1 MMTSSLPRAGYTLPV
16 FACAAAIAALRSLY
30 DTQRPNTVVVDLI
43 EPARTVEIPI
53 EQVAR
58 LSANSAL
65 AISRSDPGDN
75 LDLTKNTPIW
85 AWVELTRKA
94 VQPPATAIDDAD
106 REPSLATPSAAQ
118 QTKISIDDPEAIADS
133 AIAIAGGEGIGRQID
148 ANNQPA
154 IYAYAQRLLRKN
166 LKRWL
171 KPEDTIKVTLILPE
185 GRGLAQRTSNAA
197 FGVVDGLSLLGTSGI
212 AQPLSAPGQLEAYR
226 QTLQHRAT
234 QFKSLVMCIGE
245 NGLDLAAKMGI
256 DRDRTLKT
264 ANWLGPLLVE
274 AGCQGVEAILLFGYH
289 GKLMKLAAGI
299 FHTHHHVADG
309 RLEILTAHCANS
321 GLPTEHLPSIF
332 ASPTAEAGLQYLRQL
347 DAEHGSDWV
356 RRVYGAIA
364 QQIDQRAQTYIQKH
378 SEHSVK
384 VGSIL
389 FDRDRQLI
397 ATSEIATALLPN
409 ILTS

>member
-1 MMTSSLPRAGYTLPV
+1 MVKIPLPRAGYTLPV
-16 FACAAAIAALRSLY
+16 FACASAIAALRSLY
-30 DTQRPNTVVVDLI
+30 DAQCPSTVVVDLI

-58 LSANSAL
+58 LNAHSAL

-75 LDLTKNTPIW
+75 LDLTRNTPIW

-94 VQPPATAIDDAD
+94 VQSPTAAIDDAD
-106 REPSLATPSAAQ
+106 RDRLPAPRSTAQRTEP
-118 QTKISIDDPEAIADS
+118 SIDDPE

-148 ANNQPA
+148 ADRQPA
-154 IYAYAQRLLRKN
+154 IYAYAQRLLQEN

-171 KPEDTIKVTLILPE
+171 GLEDTIKVTLILPE
-185 GRGLAQRTSNAA
+185 GRALAQRTSNAA

-212 AQPLSAPGQLEAYR
+212 AQPLSAPGQLEVYR
-226 QTLQHRAT
+226 QALQQRAT
-234 QFKSLVMCIGE
+234 EFKSLVMCIGE

-289 GKLMKLAAGI
+289 GKLMKLAGGI

-309 RLEILTAHCANS
+309 RLEILTAHCANA
-321 GLPTEHLPSIF
+321 GLPTEHLQGIF
-332 ASPTAEAGLQYLRQL
+332 ASPTAEAGLQYLRYL
-347 DAEHGSDWV
+347 DAEQGSDWV
-356 RRVYGAIA
+356 NRVYGAIA
-364 QQIDQRAQTYIQKH
+364 QQIDQRARTYIQKH
-378 SEHSVK
+378 SEHSVE

-397 ATSEIATALLPN
+397 ATSETATALLPHM
-409 ILTS
+409 LTG